1 MTDAQK
7 IDALRG
13 ALGGLD
19 DKPRGFAESLL
30 GYWERRG
37 TLSDKQWAW
46 VEKLAKGTHKQER
59 KQSKKKTAPK
69 AKPDARFEDMLAAFT
84 GANAGQR
91 KRLMKAIHPDLWGGA
106 DWATQLFQAANK

>member
-1 MTDAQK
+1 MTDAQR

-13 ALGGLD
+13 SLGGLN
-19 DKPRGFAESLL
+19 DKARGFADSLL

-46 VEKLAKGTHKQER
+46 VEKLSKGTHKQE
-59 KQSKKKTAPK
+59 SKKKTAPK
-69 AKPDARFEDMLAAFT
+69 AKSDARFESMLSAFR

-91 KRLMKAIHPDLWGGA
+91 KRLMKAIHPDLWDNA
-106 DWATQLFQAANK
+106 PWATELFKAANP